1 MAVTQFGAER
11 PAHEAVHRSLDL
23 ATSPEAA
30 FALICEVEKWPVW
43 LSFLRS
49 ARVIDGAGPLRPGSE
64 VALRSAI
71 PGEEEELY
79 EVDRFLEGHV
89 VSLVGAYSVRRR
101 IDFRIER
108 KTDRSKI
115 VVRVDYP
122 AYGGMLGALIDRL
135 TARRKLDQALGDSLL
150 HFKGLVEF
158 RDATEDRLIDF

>member
-1 MAVTQFGAER
+1 V
-11 PAHEAVHRSLDL
+11 V
-23 ATSPEAA
+23 
-30 FALICEVEKWPVW
+30 
-43 LSFLRS
+43 
-49 ARVIDGAGPLRPGSE
+49 DGAGPLSLGSE

-71 PGEEEELY
+71 PGEDEELY
-79 EVDRFLEGHV
+79 EVDRFLEGHM